1 MEYKMST
8 LSVIVPIYKVEKYL
22 NRCISSILSQD
33 FSDFELILVDDGSPD
48 KCGIICD
55 EYALRDSRI
64 KVIHKK
70 NGGLSSA
77 RNAGID
83 IARGKYITFI
93 DSDDYIH
100 PNMFLAMISKMVEF
114 DSDVSISS
122 FIRTTKDDEFK
133 ELKNEYFPISSKDSI
148 KAMCQNI
155 SFITAWGK
163 IYKTELFENIRYP
176 DGKYH
181 EDEFTT
187 YKLFYKSQK
196 IIYTNDKLYCY
207 YINEGSII
215 QGHFSEKH
223 LDSLDAFSERIDFFE
238 TKNEAELV
246 SISKNVLISRIMY
259 CHQCIMREK
268 TIKNKS
274 ELTKKALSYLDKSQ
288 KNDYLRPLPARQKI
302 WAMLFFISPSLY
314 SRTRNLLKIGL

>member
-1 MEYKMST
+1 MST

-22 NRCISSILSQD
+22 KRCINSILSQD
-33 FSDFELILVDDGSPD
+33 FSDFELILVNDGSPD

-55 EYALRDSRI
+55 EYSLNDSRI

-83 IARGKYITFI
+83 IATGEYITFI

-100 PNMFLAMISKMVEF
+100 PNMFSVMISKMIEF
-114 DSDVSISS
+114 DADVSISS
-122 FIRTTKDDEFK
+122 FIRTAKDDEFG
-133 ELKNEYFPISSKDSI
+133 ELKNEYFLINPKDSI
-148 KAMCQNI
+148 KEMCQNI

-163 IYKTELFENIRYP
+163 IYKTKLFEDIRYP
-176 DGKYH
+176 NGKYH

-187 YKLFYKSQK
+187 YKIFYKSK
-196 IIYTNDKLYCY
+196 NIIYTNDMLYCY

-223 LDSLDAFSERIDFFE
+223 LDSLDAFSERIKFFE
-238 TKNEAELV
+238 KNDEADLV

-259 CHQCIMREK
+259 CHQCIMREN
-268 TIKNKS
+268 TIKDKS
-274 ELTKKALSYLDKSQ
+274 KLTKKALSYLDKSQ
-288 KNDYLRPLPARQKI
+288 KKDYLRPLSSRQKN
-302 WAMLFFISPSLY
+302 WARLFFISPSIY
-314 SRTRNLLKIGL
+314 SKVRNILKIGL